1 MLPRV
6 AKWLAYIVA
15 AMAILI
21 LVLVIFFDWNWLRH
35 PVERFVTEKTGRA
48 LIINGN
54 LSVKLG
60 WPSTRIQVADVSFAN
75 PAWSK
80 QPLMLTVKRMDGDI
94 NLPAL
99 LKRHFNVFTVNLTQ
113 PRVFLEQ
120 NPDGR
125 KNWLLDRNQQ
135 DENATVKIDRITL
148 DDGQISYTDTGHNTQ
163 IQAAL
168 STRQNPSQSDL
179 PANIVFTAVGKL
191 KGQTLTATGSGGT
204 VIALNDEITPY
215 PLNVDISL
223 GRTRLHAAGTATSLS
238 RFSAVDLNI
247 TLNGTSLDQLYPI
260 IGIALPRSPAYST
273 KGHLQ
278 HSARQ
283 WRYEKFTA
291 HIGKS
296 DLSGNLQ
303 VHSAAKRPFLK
314 GDVTFQTLNLADLG
328 SPIGMSNKNK
338 GKAPDSAQ
346 RTTHALPVTTANKRD
361 VLPELPFR
369 TERWDS
375 VDADVKIQAKRIQR
389 ARALPIENL
398 VAHVKMNDS
407 ILTLDPVSFG
417 VAGGTLAGTV
427 TLNGQHDPIQAKVNI
442 HARKIQL
449 NQLFPTVKLTKTSIG
464 QMHGEFDLSGTGNA
478 VDQMLASANGR
489 VALVVDSGKISKL
502 ILETAGLHLWEML
515 QLKLT
520 GDKVIT
526 LNCAVADFDVK
537 HGNMQTKIMV
547 LDTDITTINGSGNID
562 MAQETL
568 NLELQPHTKVL
579 SPLALRSPIYIRG
592 KFAKPEVSLDKT
604 KLILRSAGALVLGAL
619 NPFLVIIPLVDTGPG
634 KDSACGKLIHKAQ
647 H

>member
-1 MLPRV
+1 MLALLPRV
-6 AKWLAYIVA
+6 AKGLAYIGA

-21 LVLVIFFDWNWLRH
+21 LMLVIFFDWNWLRH

-80 QPLMLTVKRMDGDI
+80 QPLMFTVKRMDGDI

-99 LKRHFNVFTVNLTQ
+99 LKRNFNVFTVNLTQ

-135 DENATVKIDRITL
+135 NENATVKIDRITL
-148 DDGQISYTDTGHNTQ
+148 DNGQISYTDTRLNTQ
-163 IQAAL
+163 IQATL
-168 STRQNPSQSDL
+168 STRQSLTQGDL
-179 PANIVFTAVGKL
+179 PADITFTAVGKF
-191 KGQTLTATGSGGT
+191 KGLPLTATGSGGT

-215 PLNVDISL
+215 PLDVDISL
-223 GRTRLHAAGTATSLS
+223 GRTHLHAAGTATSLS

-247 TLNGTSLDQLYPI
+247 ALKGTSLDQLYPL

-278 HSARQ
+278 HSADQ

-291 HIGKS
+291 HTGKS

-303 VHSAAKRPFLK
+303 VDSAAKRPFLK
-314 GDVTFQTLNLADLG
+314 GNLTFQTLDLADLG

-338 GKAPDSAQ
+338 GKAPDSSSQ

-389 ARALPIENL
+389 ARDLPIENL
-398 VAHVKMNDS
+398 VAHVKMNNA
-407 ILTLDPVSFG
+407 ILTLDPLIFG
-417 VAGGTLAGTV
+417 VAGGTLVGTI
-427 TLNGQHDPIQAKVNI
+427 TLDGQHDPIQAKVNI

-449 NQLFPTVKLTKTSIG
+449 NQLFPTIKLTKTSIG
-464 QMHGEFDLSGTGNA
+464 QMHGEFNLSGTGNA

-489 VALVVDSGKISKL
+489 VSLVGDVGTTTKM
-502 ILETAGLHLWEML
+502 ILETAGLHLW
-515 QLKLT
+515 
-520 GDKVIT
+520 
-526 LNCAVADFDVK
+526 
-537 HGNMQTKIMV
+537 
-547 LDTDITTINGSGNID
+547 
-562 MAQETL
+562 
-568 NLELQPHTKVL
+568 
-579 SPLALRSPIYIRG
+579 
-592 KFAKPEVSLDKT
+592 
-604 KLILRSAGALVLGAL
+604 
-619 NPFLVIIPLVDTGPG
+619 
-634 KDSACGKLIHKAQ
+634 
-647 H
+647 